1 MPSKPPPADRD
12 SAPVFSEN
20 EVLCRTDLAD
30 SAALVDALV
39 RLVAARAPAID
50 PVAAARAVMDRE
62 AEAPTFVAPG
72 VAMPHARLEGIEETY
87 LAIATS
93 EGGVRFPGSEEA
105 ARLVILVLTPA
116 HAPAAYLRVAAGV
129 AKKLQ
134 DPAFLEEIVAR
145 RTPADVRTF
154 FEREGKDLPDFVCA
168 ADMMEKPAYVL
179 RETDSVKAAID
190 LIVRTGRT
198 EIPVV
203 DKEGYLVGEASAD
216 EVLGLCIPEYLLW
229 MEDLSGFSN
238 FEPFAALLRK
248 ESSTWMSDIMSD
260 DYASVS
266 VDQPAIAVAEA
277 LARKDAGN
285 CYVLDDGRLVGVVT
299 LPHFLNK
306 VFRD

>member
-1 MPSKPPPADRD
+1 MPSKPPPADRE
-12 SAPVFSEN
+12 SAPAFSEN
-20 EVLCRTDLAD
+20 EVLCRTGLAD

-39 RLVAARAPAID
+39 RLVAARAPAVD
-50 PVAAARAVMDRE
+50 PEAAVRAVMDRE
-62 AEAPTFVAPG
+62 AEAPTFVAPR

-87 LAIATS
+87 LALATS
-93 EGGVRFPGSEEA
+93 EGGVRFPGSEET

-129 AKKLQ
+129 AKRLQ
-134 DPAFLEEIVAR
+134 DPAFLDEIVAR
-145 RTPADVRTF
+145 PTPAAVHEF
-154 FEREGKDLPDFVCA
+154 FERGARELPEFVCA

-179 RETDSVKAAID
+179 RETDSVKDAID

-203 DKEGYLVGEASAD
+203 DKEGFLVGEASAD

-238 FEPFAALLRK
+238 FEPFASLLRR
-248 ESSTWMSDIMSD
+248 ESSTWMADIMSD

-266 VDQPAIAVAEA
+266 AGQPAIAVAEA